1 MLSIN
6 FLLIRDTMFG
16 RTMKDLDLIS
26 DHWTERQTVRLI
38 QLDQLK
44 NHWNLYKGGLQGHV
58 IDGMAEAVE
67 NCEFMIVCVSQAY
80 FDSKNCK
87 KEIEYADDLGKTLI
101 VVKLDPNLN
110 LAGHGSFSMILSK
123 QLYVNPPWI
132 MDHDP

>member
-1 MLSIN
+1 M
-6 FLLIRDTMFG
+6 
-16 RTMKDLDLIS
+16 
-26 DHWTERQTVRLI
+26 
-38 QLDQLK
+38 
-44 NHWNLYKGGLQGHV
+44 

-123 QLYVNPPWI
+123 QLYVSPLL
-132 MDHDP
+132 

>member
-1 MLSIN
+1 
-6 FLLIRDTMFG
+6 MFG

-26 DHWTERQTVRLI
+26 AHWTEWHTVHLI
-38 QLDQLK
+38 GLDQLE

-123 QLYVNPPWI
+123 QLYVSPPWPQ
-132 MDHDP
+132 MTLRWP

>member
-1 MLSIN
+1 
-6 FLLIRDTMFG
+6 
-16 RTMKDLDLIS
+16 LIS
-26 DHWTERQTVRLI
+26 AHQTDSHTVHDRTDETSVEILF
-38 QLDQLK
+38 
-44 NHWNLYKGGLQGHV
+44 KGGLQGHV

-110 LAGHGSFSMILSK
+110 LSGHGSFSMILSK
-123 QLYVNPPWI
+123 QLYVSPLL
-132 MDHDP
+132 

>member
-1 MLSIN
+1 
-6 FLLIRDTMFG
+6 
-16 RTMKDLDLIS
+16 MKDLDFNQCSL
-26 DHWTERQTVRLI
+26 DGAPNGPRR
-38 QLDQLK
+38 LDQQQK
-44 NHWNLYKGGLQGHV
+44 HGNLYKGGLQGHV

-123 QLYVNPPWI
+123 QLYVSPP
-132 MDHDP
+132 